1 MISHPEQPVRTAL
14 AIVAVACILFAG
26 AARAADLEE
35 LQESGSIRIAI
46 ADEKPY
52 GYIDED
58 GNARGPG
65 PDVARHVLGELG
77 IDDIEW
83 VVTGFGDLIPG
94 LQAERFDMAAAEMA
108 VLPERCEK
116 VIYSEP
122 NTTYGEGL
130 LVKAGNPHGLRFYSD
145 FSATAGNKN
154 LRVAVMEGANQ
165 LGYLRKLGV
174 PDDRIVT
181 IENNQAAIEA
191 ITSGRADAYAAT
203 SLTVAELAQQSSAV
217 EPALNFVD
225 PVIDGKEV
233 RGWGAFA
240 FNKSSTDLRDA
251 INEVLV
257 PYKFTDEWESTL
269 RRYGF
274 SKLDVLN
281 SFKYNTEQLC
291 NAS

>member
-1 MISHPEQPVRTAL
+1 MISHAQQPVRMLLACL
-14 AIVAVACILFAG
+14 AIACAFAAT
-26 AARAADLEE
+26 AASAADLEE
-35 LQESGSIRIAI
+35 LREAGTIRVAI

-52 GYIDED
+52 GYIDDD

-65 PDVARHVLGELG
+65 PDVARHVLGEIG

-94 LQAERFDMAAAEMA
+94 LQDGRFDMAAAEMA
-108 VLPERCEK
+108 ILPERCQK

-145 FSATAGNKN
+145 FSTTAGNDD
-154 LRVAVMEGANQ
+154 LRVAVLEGANQ
-165 LGYLRKLGV
+165 LGYLHKLGV

-181 IENNQAAIEA
+181 IESNEDAIEA
-191 ITSGRADAYAAT
+191 ITSGRANAYAAT
-203 SLTVAELAQQSSAV
+203 SLTVAGLAEQSNAV
-217 EPALNFVD
+217 EPSLNFVD

-251 INEVLV
+251 VNEVLV
-257 PYKFTDEWESTL
+257 PYKYTDEWESTL

-281 SFKYNTEQLC
+281 SFKYDTEQLC
-291 NAS
+291 NP

>member
-1 MISHPEQPVRTAL
+1 MISHAEQPVRKVLAGL
-14 AIVAVACILFAG
+14 AIACAFAWT
-26 AARAADLEE
+26 AAGAADLEE
-35 LQESGSIRIAI
+35 LQESGSIRVAI

-108 VLPERCEK
+108 ILPERCEK

-145 FSATAGNKN
+145 FSTAAGNKN
-154 LRVAVMEGANQ
+154 LEVAVMEGANQ

-174 PDDRIVT
+174 PDGRIVT
-181 IENNQAAIEA
+181 IENNEAAIEA

-203 SLTVAELAQQSSAV
+203 SLTVAGLAERSNAV

-240 FNKSSTDLRDA
+240 FNSSSTDLRDA
-251 INEVLV
+251 VNEVLV